1 MKKSQY
7 RHILHLNKK
16 NNYFSDGKIYPSTMR
31 SRLYAVL
38 SIIIFGILYCY
49 TAVGVLIILIL
60 ALLKLKGPI
69 HVITQLWA
77 KSVFI
82 IMGKNFRVQGKE
94 NINKD
99 KRYILVANHGS
110 LFDIVAITSI
120 YSGVTWFGHER
131 LLKVPLFRTILQMTD
146 YIPFKEPTYTN
157 TKQMI
162 EQLVQNSKYQT
173 VAIFPEGT
181 RTLNGQI
188 NQFYRGF
195 IYLFRTRDL
204 EILPVTLNG
213 FYKLKPKNR
222 FYINFDSKLDVVI
235 HKPIKKEEL
244 AGKNDLEIIETV
256 RKVIESAYH

>member
-1 MKKSQY
+1 
-7 RHILHLNKK
+7 
-16 NNYFSDGKIYPSTMR
+16 MR
-31 SRLYAVL
+31 SRLFAVV
-38 SIIIFGILYCY
+38 SIPLFGILYIY
-49 TAVGVLIILIL
+49 TAVVVFIVLIL
-60 ALLKLKGPI
+60 ALLHLKDPI
-69 HVITQLWA
+69 RILSQLWA
-77 KSVFI
+77 KSVFLLL
-82 IMGKNFRVQGKE
+82 GKKFQVSGKE

-110 LFDIVAITSI
+110 LFDIVAIMSF
-120 YSGVTWFGHER
+120 YSGISWFGHER
-131 LLKVPLFRTILQMTD
+131 LLKVPLFGKILQMTD
-146 YIPFKEPTYTN
+146 YIPFKEPNYTN

-181 RTLNGQI
+181 RTLNGNI

-195 IYLFRTRDL
+195 IYLFRTRDI

-235 HKPIKKEEL
+235 HKPIKREEL
-244 AGKNDLEIIETV
+244 LAKNDCEIIDAVKTI
-256 RKVIESAYH
+256 IESAYH